1 MARVDLKPEEWMHH
15 PALAKET
22 NERMAHE
29 GILLASLD
37 ASGKLNPMT
46 IGWGVFG
53 TIWGRPMFAVLVRPS
68 RYTYGCIEE
77 TGDFTVN
84 VQPANRRDIVDLC
97 GTVSGRDHSK
107 TSELGLTPLPSR
119 HIKSPGIAECPL
131 IFECKVIHKND
142 IIPNELPEDIMRE
155 YYPEGDFHRVYFGRI
170 LAASVDRR
178 FLSGLE

>member
-1 MARVDLKPEEWMHH
+1 MR
-15 PALAKET
+15 
-22 NERMAHE
+22 
-29 GILLASLD
+29 
-37 ASGKLNPMT
+37 
-46 IGWGVFG
+46 
-53 TIWGRPMFAVLVRPS
+53 
-68 RYTYGCIEE
+68 
-77 TGDFTVN
+77 N
-84 VQPANRRDIVDLC
+84 VYHI
-97 GTVSGRDHSK
+97 SGRDHSK

-155 YYPEGDFHRVYFGRI
+155 YFHRVYFGRI